1 MADNNNGVS
10 WPADHEKGDQLAG
23 TAGDLPSY
31 RSQRSIHDSSSARK
45 RNSLRRASLLD
56 NQSEIIDI
64 EGLTND
70 TDVVPPQWYISYTT
84 EATLYVSNKLIFW
97 ELRN

>member
-1 MADNNNGVS
+1 MHKDTEAVLADNNNGVS

-31 RSQRSIHDSSSARK
+31 RSQRSIHDNSSARK

-56 NQSEIIDI
+56 NQSEIVDI

-70 TDVVPPQWYISYTT
+70 TDVVPRQRVLASPIP
-84 EATLYVSNKLIFW
+84 LKL
-97 ELRN
+97 RYA